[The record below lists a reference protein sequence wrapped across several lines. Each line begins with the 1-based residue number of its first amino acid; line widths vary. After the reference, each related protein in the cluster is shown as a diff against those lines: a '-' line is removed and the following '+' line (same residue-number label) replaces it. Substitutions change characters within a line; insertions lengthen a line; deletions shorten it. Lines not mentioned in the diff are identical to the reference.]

1 LKIDFEK
8 SGGLVPAIVQD
19 AATGRVLMLAMM
31 NLDSWNMTVE
41 TKKATFFSRSR
52 NKLWVK
58 GESSGHT
65 LQVVELSTDCD
76 YDAILL
82 KVNPTVP
89 GVCHEGYESC
99 FFRTLN
105 NGAWQITEEKVF
117 DEKSTYE
124 VQA

>member
-1 LKIDFEK
+1 MKIDFEK

-31 NLDSWNMTVE
+31 NQESWNMTVE

-76 YDAILL
+76 HDTILL

-105 NGAWQITEEKVF
+105 NGDWQISEEKVF

-124 VQA
+124 AKA